1 MDRKGILI
9 WIAGLV
15 VLGLLAAYLFNQSQ
29 QNQKQ
34 LNLQASRNVLMMR
47 EALGQSQKD
56 LRKEINSFIYYKL
69 ALNSKDLLR
78 KNAAKAQGRDP
89 GKFAFY
95 PEVDQRTSLSF
106 KEAIQIPVSLEN
118 LQAEGIGLIEIH
130 EALGINKTAKVT
142 ENQLYTE
149 VPYEAWLRELVRS
162 NTFFDQVI
170 LALDSGKVVYPLHLK
185 GTSLNDDKKTIS
197 ERFVNK
203 NIGQFEMDYNA
214 KPHLGYAVPLV
225 EGQQKLWVIG
235 LKDKEDL
242 VNAAYR
248 VDYTAFTVIALL
260 MLLLLA
266 ATPIISFFGMDKG
279 DLLTQRRVYFIGF
292 SLLMLFAVGGWTLG
306 YVFYKPFGNEIEDQ
320 ISKEVKDELSQSLH
334 TAVHYLDSTTI
345 GDSVSI
351 QFNEILEADHS
362 GNVRKFITKDIPWT
376 DREAYDFSFISIAH
390 RNYFS
395 FFQNEDRSSG
405 KLLSDMQK
413 EKGLYI
419 ERIFSQK
426 DGKAE
431 MVISRSKGENVQ
443 AVSFKLDSTR
453 LTQDRRYLLV
463 KQAGDVVFSSQQFEI
478 PFSNLKSVLPEEKW
492 DLFQNLTSQKAL
504 ESLTWDLPIHI
515 NGQEYD
521 AKISPMQMP
530 GDSEQVLWF
539 IYLVNKN
546 SYHLKAGLISIAS
559 MGFLTFYV
567 FLFGALTQIPRVSIP
582 KKNNWKTFALYWIL
596 PREYKSGNH
605 RLAFIGLSTLILLI
619 SLCIACGW
627 IYEQLSFGY
636 SLFAIVSTPILASLA
651 VYFLVRRNKPHF
663 STKNY
668 YYLFL
673 FSFLVVAG
681 FIPGFVIFKQ
691 VNALENQLW
700 SKSIEQP
707 TMPLN
712 KKVEPM
718 YLARMGFMT
727 GLSTPHDGQVI
738 RYFMP
743 QSEDFESAYLGK
755 KIANYSLVSS
765 GEWKCR
771 VFMATIGI
779 LFLAYLGLRNLM
791 RKMFWMDFQI
801 EEENALSNIIENE
814 LADCPNLRIFLC
826 GCDSMVN
833 RYWVYSAFKLDPKE
847 VYLIDCAEEGLVLP
861 KAHKLEKVKVLLIE
875 DIHCLEDLG
884 QFMREIPSLLGLAS
898 TIHLIFSSGTSWR
911 SLVSKLNSDVEK
923 VRFSELMSGFYFE
936 FVPIIPDSKSTDIRP
951 RNYFNEMEV
960 EDYFR
965 KRDIIGH
972 ENEKPYARLL
982 LQRYGKAYFYN
993 VWSELSIEE
1002 KNVCYAYAMEGFIN
1016 PMNYEEVVELFQK
1029 GVFINNWSGK
1039 SLRLFSKT
1047 FRYFVIS
1054 TISTQTKNQLTAY
1067 RKRYS
1072 TANNVQWAVL
1082 SFLIL
1087 AIGLLAYFERSFFTE
1102 IQAMVTGVLGFVGF
1116 LAGQA
1121 KKFFQLKGLE

>member
-9 WIAGLV
+9 WIVGLV

-56 LRKEINSFIYYKL
+56 LKKEINSFIYFKL
-69 ALNSKDLLR
+69 ALNSKDSL
-78 KNAAKAQGRDP
+78 KKHAAQAQGRDP
-89 GKFAFY
+89 KKFAFF
-95 PEVDQRTSLSF
+95 PDSDKKKSLSF
-106 KEAIQIPVSLEN
+106 GDAIHIPVDLAD
-118 LQAEGIGLIEIH
+118 LQAEGLGLIEIH
-130 EALGINKTAKVT
+130 EALGIGKTAKGS
-142 ENQLYTE
+142 ENHLYTE
-149 VPYEAWLRELVRS
+149 VPYESWLRELIRS

-170 LALDSGKVVYPLHLK
+170 LALDSGKVVYPSHLK
-185 GTSLNDDKKTIS
+185 GTSLNDDKKSIS

-203 NIGQFEMDYNA
+203 NIGQFEMEYNA

-235 LKDKEDL
+235 MKDKEDL
-242 VNAAYR
+242 INAAYR
-248 VDYTAFTVIALL
+248 VDYTAFTLIALG
-260 MLLLLA
+260 MLLLLT

-279 DLLTQRRVYFIGF
+279 DLLTQRRVYYIGF

-306 YVFYKPFGNEIEDQ
+306 YVFYKPFGSEIEDE
-320 ISKEVKDELSQSLH
+320 ISKEVKDELRKSLRIVIDH
-334 TAVHYLDSTTI
+334 LDSTQI
-345 GDSVSI
+345 GDSVEI
-351 QFNEILEADHS
+351 QLNELLEADSS
-362 GNVRKFITKDIPWT
+362 GKIRKYVTQDIASIDGKT
-376 DREAYDFSFISIAH
+376 YDFSFISIAH

-395 FFQNEDRSSG
+395 FFQKSDTG
-405 KLLSDMQK
+405 DKAKKLF
-413 EKGLYI
+413 I

-431 MVISRSKGENVQ
+431 MVISRSKGDNVQ
-443 AVSFKLDSTR
+443 AVSFLLDSTR

-492 DLFQNLTSQKAL
+492 ELFQNLTSQRAL
-504 ESLTWDLPIHI
+504 DSLTWDLPIHI

-559 MGFLTFYV
+559 MGFLAFYV
-567 FLFGALTQIPRVSIP
+567 FFFGALTQIPRVSIP
-582 KKNNWKTFALYWIL
+582 KKNNWKTFALYWLL
-596 PREYKSGNH
+596 PRAYQHGNH
-605 RLAFIGLSTLILLI
+605 KLAAIALSIVIFLTFVAITL
-619 SLCIACGW
+619 GW
-627 IYEQLSFGY
+627 VYEQLPFDL
-636 SLFAIVSTPILASLA
+636 SLLVIVSTPIG
-651 VYFLVRRNKPHF
+651 VCTGMYFLVRSDQSNDSNKSHYF
-663 STKNY
+663 Y
-668 YYLFL
+668 FV
-673 FSFLVVAG
+673 FSFLLVAG

-691 VNALENQLW
+691 VNTLENQLW
-700 SKSIEQP
+700 SRSLEQSIQ
-707 TMPLN
+707 PLN

-727 GLSTPHDGQVI
+727 GLATPYDGQIV

-743 QSEDFESAYLGK
+743 QSEDFENAYSGK
-755 KIANYSLVSS
+755 KIAHYSLISS
-765 GEWKCR
+765 PSWKSW
-771 VFMATIGI
+771 TIGST
-779 LFLAYLGLRNLM
+779 LMALVLAFLGVRSLV

-801 EEENALSNIIENE
+801 EEENALANIIENE
-814 LADCPNLRIFLC
+814 LSGCPNLRIFLC

-833 RYWVYSAFKLDPKE
+833 RYWVYSTFKLDRNE
-847 VYLIDCAEEGLVLP
+847 VYLIDCAEEGLKLP
-861 KAHKLEKVKVLLIE
+861 KPHKLEKVKVLLIE
-875 DIHCLEDLG
+875 DIHCLNDLS
-884 QFMREIPSLLGLAS
+884 QFMQEIPALLGLARD
-898 TIHLIFSSGTSWR
+898 IHLVFSAGTSWR
-911 SLVSKLNSDVEK
+911 SLVSKLGSDVEK

-936 FVPIIPDSKSTDIRP
+936 FVPIIPETKSTAVRP
-951 RNYFNEMEV
+951 RNYFSEMEV

-965 KRDIIGH
+965 KREIIGL
-972 ENEKPYARLL
+972 EEEKPYARLL

-1016 PMNYEEVVELFQK
+1016 PMNYEEVVELYQK

-1054 TISTQTKNQLTAY
+1054 TISTNTKNQLTAY

-1116 LAGQA
+1116 LVGQA
-1121 KKFFQLKGLE
+1121 KKFFQIKGLE

>member
-9 WIAGLV
+9 WIVGLV

-56 LRKEINSFIYYKL
+56 LKKEINSFIYFKL
-69 ALNSKDLLR
+69 ALNSKDSLKR
-78 KNAAKAQGRDP
+78 RAAQVQGRDSK
-89 GKFAFY
+89 KFAFY
-95 PEVDQRTSLSF
+95 HNAGQTTSLSF
-106 KEAIQIPVSLEN
+106 TESIRIPVELAD
-118 LQAEGIGLIEIH
+118 LQAEGLSLAEIH
-130 EALGINKTAKVT
+130 EALGTGKTAKGS
-142 ENQLYTE
+142 ENHLYTE
-149 VPYEAWLRELVRS
+149 VPYESWLRELIRS

-170 LALDSGKVVYPLHLK
+170 LALDSGKVVYPSHLK
-185 GTSLNDDKKTIS
+185 GTSLNDDKKSIS

-203 NIGQFEMDYNA
+203 NIGQFEMEYNA

-225 EGQQKLWVIG
+225 EGNQKLWVIG

-248 VDYTAFTVIALL
+248 VDYTAFTLIALG
-260 MLLLLA
+260 MLLLLT

-279 DLLTQRRVYFIGF
+279 DLLTQRRVYYIGF

-306 YVFYKPFGNEIEDQ
+306 YVFYKPFGSEIEDE
-320 ISKEVKDELSQSLH
+320 ISKEVKEELRKSLAIVIDH
-334 TAVHYLDSTTI
+334 LDSAQI
-345 GDSVSI
+345 GDSVKI
-351 QFNEILEADHS
+351 QLNELLEADSS
-362 GNVRKFITKDIPWT
+362 GKIRKYVTQDIASIDGKT
-376 DREAYDFSFISIAH
+376 YDFSFISIAH

-395 FFQNEDRSSG
+395 FFQPINQLPTEPN
-405 KLLSDMQK
+405 KN
-413 EKGLYI
+413 KGLFI

-431 MVISRSKGENVQ
+431 MVISRSKGEIVQ
-443 AVSFKLDSTR
+443 AVSFKLDSTI

-463 KQAGDVVFSSQQFEI
+463 KRTGDVVFSSQQFEI

-492 DLFQNLTSQKAL
+492 ELFQNLTSQKAVD
-504 ESLTWDLPIHI
+504 SLTWELPIHI
-515 NGQEYD
+515 NGQEYQ
-521 AKISPMQMP
+521 AKISPLEMP
-530 GDSEQVLWF
+530 ENPEQVLWF
-539 IYLVNKN
+539 IYLENKN

-559 MGFLTFYV
+559 MGFLAFYV
-567 FLFGALTQIPRVSIP
+567 FLFGGLTQIPRVTIP
-582 KKNNWKTFALYWIL
+582 KKNNWNTFALYWLL
-596 PREYKSGNH
+596 PRAYKHGNH
-605 RLAFIGLSTLILLI
+605 KLAFISLSALIFLTFL
-619 SLCIACGW
+619 SIAFGW
-627 IYEQLSFGY
+627 VYEQLPFGL
-636 SLFAIVSTPILASLA
+636 SLIVIVTTPIGVCLA
-651 VYFLVRRNKPHF
+651 VYFLVRRDRSVP
-663 STKNY
+663 SSKNY
-668 YYLFL
+668 YFYFV
-673 FSFLVVAG
+673 FSFLLVAG

-691 VNALENQLW
+691 VNTLENQLW
-700 SKSIEQP
+700 SKSLEQSVLP
-707 TMPLN
+707 VN
-712 KKVEPM
+712 KKVPAI

-727 GLSTPHDGQVI
+727 GLSTPYDGQIV

-743 QSEDFESAYLGK
+743 QSEDFVDAYKGDK
-755 KIANYSLVSS
+755 KARYSLVSS
-765 GEWKCR
+765 GPWKFWTF
-771 VFMATIGI
+771 VSTLLA
-779 LFLAYLGLRNLM
+779 LLLAFLGVRSLVK
-791 RKMFWMDFQI
+791 KMFWMDFQI
-801 EEENALSNIIENE
+801 EEENALAGIIENE
-814 LADCPNLRIFLC
+814 LSDCPNLRIFLC

-833 RYWVYSAFKLDPKE
+833 RYWVYSTFKLKQHE
-847 VYLIDCAEEGLVLP
+847 VYLIDCAEEGLKLP
-861 KAHKLEKVKVLLIE
+861 KPHKLEKVKVLLIE
-875 DIHCLEDLG
+875 DIHCLENLS
-884 QFMREIPSLLGLAS
+884 QFMQEIPTLLGMAS
-898 TIHLIFSSGTSWR
+898 GIHLVFSAGTSWR
-911 SLVSKLNSDVEK
+911 SLVSKLSSDVEK

-936 FVPIIPDSKSTDIRP
+936 FVPIIPEAKSSEIRP
-951 RNYFNEMEV
+951 RNYFSEKEV

-965 KRDIIGH
+965 KRDIIGL
-972 ENEKPYARLL
+972 EDEKPHARLL

-1016 PMNYEEVVELFQK
+1016 PMNYEEVVELYQK

-1054 TISTQTKNQLTAY
+1054 TISTNTKTQLTAY

-1116 LAGQA
+1116 LVGQA
-1121 KKFFQLKGLE
+1121 KKFFQIKGLE